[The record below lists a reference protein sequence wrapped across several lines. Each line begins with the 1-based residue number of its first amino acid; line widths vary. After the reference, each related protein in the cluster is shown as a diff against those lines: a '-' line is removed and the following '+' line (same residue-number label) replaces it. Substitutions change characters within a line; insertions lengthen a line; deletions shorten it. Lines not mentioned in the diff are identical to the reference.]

1 MKKIAVIIP
10 IYNMEKYLSICL
22 DSIIAQ
28 TINNDIEI
36 ICINDGSTDSSL
48 SILQDYSS
56 KNENIIIINQNNIGV
71 GLSRNI
77 GISMSNAEY
86 LAFMDPDDFYPSK
99 DVLEKLYTEAC
110 RKNVDICGGTAIIFE
125 GGVYITDKNYIFEA
139 NKVLLY
145 KDFQGMFGF
154 WRFIYSKKLIEINN
168 LKFSNYRRFQD
179 PPFFIKAMIKAEQF
193 YAVKIPVYCYRRI
206 KKEFNNYADENLIID
221 ILKGFRD
228 VFDLAIEN
236 KLSKLFREMILL
248 YNEFRIHIDEHVK
261 VGNKQVIILKEYIE
275 KLITLKIGAL

>member
-56 KNENIIIINQNNIGV
+56 KNKNIIIINQNNIGV

-77 GISMSNAEY
+77 GISMSN
-86 LAFMDPDDFYPSK
+86 PSK

-110 RKNVDICGGTAIIFE
+110 RMNVDICGGTAIIFE
-125 GGVYITDKNYIFEA
+125 GGVYITDKNYTFEA
-139 NKVLLY
+139 NKILLY

-193 YAVKIPVYCYRRI
+193 YAVEISVYCYRRI
-206 KKEFNNYADENLIID
+206 KKEFNHYADENLIID

-236 KLSKLFREMILL
+236 KLSKLFREMIFL

-275 KLITLKIGAL
+275 KIITLKICAL